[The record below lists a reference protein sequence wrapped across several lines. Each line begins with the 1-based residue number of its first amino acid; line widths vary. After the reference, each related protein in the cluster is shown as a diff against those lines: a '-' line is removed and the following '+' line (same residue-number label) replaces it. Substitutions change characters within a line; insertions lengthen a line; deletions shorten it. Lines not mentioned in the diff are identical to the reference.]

1 MSKDHLVKVH
11 ESSRRVV
18 AICDREL
25 LGKKFEEGKFQLE
38 VNNHFYNGEEMS
50 EDEVVQLIKSLEG
63 DYPSYNIVGKKSV
76 DLCLKSNLISKEGI
90 VKISGIPHA
99 MVF

>member
-1 MSKDHLVKVH
+1 MEKNHLVKVH
-11 ESSRRVV
+11 ESYRRVI

-25 LGKKFEEGKFQLE
+25 LGKKFEQGKMQLE
-38 VNNHFYNGEEMS
+38 VINHFYNGEEMS
-50 EDEVVQLIKSLEG
+50 EVEVVELIKSFEKAF
-63 DYPSYNIVGKKSV
+63 PSYNIVGKKSV

-90 VKISGIPHA
+90 IKISGIPHA